1 MTALRLVCVLGLLGC
16 GSTPPSVPVTD
27 ASVDAPAGRDAT
39 PDAPADAPATSDVP
53 TTPDEERVFRALL
66 GRFDSRAQA
75 LRDPR
80 YLAIQLLTCEVAV
93 PDLGPRVMY
102 VEQARADALNAPY
115 RQRLYVVEPEAGGV
129 RSRVFEFHTPATVV
143 GLCADP
149 SRADVR
155 PEDVVEREGCAVH
168 LRADGTRFTG
178 GTRGEGCE
186 STLMGARYATSEVEL
201 RDDGLDSWDRGFN
214 AQGMQVWGATAG
226 AYRFVRRSDAP

>member
-1 MTALRLVCVLGLLGC
+1 MALAALALHGCAGTPTASASPDAARVDDATADVLP
-16 GSTPPSVPVTD
+16 TDVSVQ
-27 ASVDAPAGRDAT
+27 APDVPAT
-39 PDAPADAPATSDVP
+39 PDEA
-53 TTPDEERVFRALL
+53 RVFRALL
-66 GRFDSRAQA
+66 GRFDSREQS

-80 YLAIQLLTCEVAV
+80 FLAIQLLTCEVAV

-102 VEQARADALNAPY
+102 VEQARTDALGAPY
-115 RQRLYVVEPEAGGV
+115 RQRLYVVEPEEGGV

-155 PEDVVEREGCAVH
+155 PEDVIEREGCAVH

-201 RDDGLDSWDRGFN
+201 RDDGLDSWDRGYN
-214 AQGMQVWGATAG
+214 AQGLSATPFKVSPDHGAPLGSA
-226 AYRFVRRSDAP
+226 